1 MSTQN
6 IDPDHG
12 NKIPNPKPF
21 EATVNS
27 RPVTPDE
34 VAYRDGYVQGK
45 SAEQLEVDRRR
56 AIDARR
62 HEENARLRADNGVST
77 GVILGFVLAAIAA
90 IFGGVLYLYN
100 NNDSP
105 SPIAPTP
112 DATTPE
118 ATSPEPTNET
128 TIIERTIERTQEVI
142 PAPAP
147 SRVEPPQINVE
158 VAPAPAPAPAPAA
171 APAPAPAP
179 DSQAQP
185 EQPAT
190 QPSQSE

>member
-6 IDPDHG
+6 IDPDNR
-12 NKIPNPKPF
+12 NKAPNPKPF

-34 VAYRDGYVQGK
+34 IAYRDGYVRGK
-45 SAEQLEVDRRR
+45 SAEQLEADRRR
-56 AIDARR
+56 AVAARR

-77 GVILGFVLAAIAA
+77 GVILGFVLAAVAT

-100 NNDSP
+100 NNDSQ
-105 SPIAPTP
+105 SPVDP
-112 DATTPE
+112 TPE
-118 ATSPEPTNET
+118 ATSPEPAHET
-128 TIIERTIERTQEVI
+128 TIIERTIERTQAVI

-147 SRVEPPQINVE
+147 SRVEPPQIKVE
-158 VAPAPAPAPAPAA
+158 VTPAP

-190 QPSQSE
+190 QPSRAE